1 MEPVVTINQED
12 PYELLFTL
20 EGVDISISN
29 AIRRTILSSIST
41 PVFKTIPHDEN
52 NCTIYK
58 NTTRL
63 NNEIIKQRLSC
74 IPIHYLHRVN
84 EQLMDDLI
92 MEVNVENTTNEYR
105 MVTTRDFTIKS
116 RTTGKILSEEET
128 RKVFPPSRIVL
139 ETTGKEAY
147 IDFVKLR
154 PKVSDVPGEHIH
166 LTCTFTYANASKDGM
181 FNVVSTCSYG
191 FTKDE
196 TRIPAEF
203 EKQREKLEGQGLSP
217 EEVHFQL
224 KNWLLLDSFRIT
236 KQDSVDFIVETLGVY
251 SNRYIVY
258 KACKYLIKMLEEADQ
273 YLELVQSPTQ
283 ENHEFNLRVNLGKNY
298 GDYTI
303 GKVIEKLLFKKYFE
317 EEQILEFCGFRKTH
331 PHDEYATIKLVY
343 TEDFGMSQ
351 TQLIEAIRRGE
362 DVIINDYQDVVIS
375 HINAA
380 IDDSIRILN
389 QIMVYFTSS
398 DEIEDGYTPLS
409 QLDFR

>member
-1 MEPVVTINQED
+1 MEPVVTINHED
-12 PYELLFTL
+12 EYELLFTL
-20 EGVDISISN
+20 EGVDLSISN
-29 AIRRTILSSIST
+29 AIRRTILSSIKT
-41 PVFKTIPHDEN
+41 PVFRTIPHDEN

-74 IPIHYLHRVN
+74 IPIHYLHRVSD
-84 EQLMDDLI
+84 ELLDDLI
-92 MEVNVENTTNEYR
+92 MEVNVENNSSEYR

-116 RTTGKILSEEET
+116 RTTGKLLSEEET
-128 RKVFPPSRIVL
+128 KKVFPPSKIVF
-139 ETTGKEAY
+139 ETTGKDAY

-166 LTCTFTYANASKDGM
+166 LTCTFTYENASRDGM

-191 FTKDE
+191 LTKDE
-196 TRIPAEF
+196 TRIPAEYDK
-203 EKQREKLEGQGLSP
+203 ERQRLEGQGLSP

-236 KQDSVDFIVETLGVY
+236 KPNSVDFIIETLGVY
-251 SNRYIVY
+251 SNKYIVH
-258 KACKYLIKMLEEADQ
+258 KACEYLIKMLEEADQ

-283 ENHEFNLRVNLGKNY
+283 ESHEFNLRINLGKIY

-317 EEQILEFCGFRKTH
+317 EEHILEFCGFRKAH
-331 PHDEYATIKLVY
+331 PHDEYATITLVY
-343 TEDFGMSQ
+343 TEDFGMQ
-351 TQLIEAIRRGE
+351 HTQLMEAIRRGE
-362 DVIINDYQDVVIS
+362 TVTINDYHEVVIS
-375 HINAA
+375 HINDS
-380 IDDSIRILN
+380 IDEAIRILN
-389 QIMVYFTSS
+389 KIMVYFTSS
-398 DEIEDGYTPLS
+398 KEAEEGSIPLS